1 MAFAICKEVFLM
13 KKKEKWMKFRHKVA
27 WVLLYPILAVITLIK
42 FPIRVEPLRERR
54 DRPYLILMN
63 HQTPFDQFFVC
74 MAFKGPIYFIAT
86 EDIMSN
92 GLVSKVI
99 KWLLAPIPIKKQAGD
114 FSAVITALRVAR
126 EGATIAMAP
135 EGNRTYSGKTE
146 YINPAVSGLAKKM
159 KLPIALFRIEGGYGM
174 EPRWSNVTRRG
185 KMKGYIH
192 RIIEP
197 EEYATLSNDEL
208 YEQICQGLCV
218 NEGKADAVFRS
229 NKRAEYLERVIY
241 VCPYC
246 GLSKFES
253 HGNEAECLS
262 CHRKVLYGEDKTI
275 TGVGYE
281 FPFRFMT
288 EWYDYQSDYV
298 NHLDPAQF
306 EQTPAFTDRANLSE
320 VIINKH
326 KRLLRKDSSI
336 ALYGDRVVIDEGTQE
351 QMVLP
356 FGEVTAA
363 ACLGRNKLN
372 LYHDGKVYQLKGSR
386 RFNALKYVHFY
397 YRYKNVAKG
406 APNATFLGL

>member
-1 MAFAICKEVFLM
+1 M

-27 WVLLYPILAVITLIK
+27 WVLLYPILAVITLMK
-42 FPIRVEPLRERR
+42 FPIRVEPLREKR
-54 DRPYLILMN
+54 DRPYLILLN
-63 HQTPFDQFFVC
+63 HQTPLDQFFVC

-146 YINPAVSGLAKKM
+146 YINPAVAGLAKKM

-174 EPRWSNVTRRG
+174 EPRWSSVTRRG
-185 KMKGYIH
+185 KMRGYIH
-192 RIIEP
+192 RVIEP
-197 EEYATLSNDEL
+197 EEYAALSNDEL
-208 YEQICQGLCV
+208 YDEICQGLYV
-218 NEGKADAVFRS
+218 NEGKADGCFRS
-229 NKRAEYLERVIY
+229 NKRAEYLERAIY
-241 VCPYC
+241 VCPFC
-246 GLSKFES
+246 GLSKYKS
-253 HGNEAECLS
+253 HGNEAECLT
-262 CHRKVLYGEDKTI
+262 CYRKVLYGEDKTI
-275 TGVGYE
+275 TGVDYE

-288 EWYDYQSDYV
+288 EWYDYQSSYV
-298 NHLDPAQF
+298 NQLDLEQF
-306 EQTPAFTDRANLSE
+306 NHNPAFTDRAKLSE
-320 VIINKH
+320 VIINKR
-326 KRLLRKDSSI
+326 KQVLRKNSAI
-336 ALYGDRVVIDEGTQE
+336 ALYGDRIAIDEGTQE

-356 FGEVTAA
+356 FAEVTAA

-372 LYHDGKVYQLKGSR
+372 LYHNGKVYQFKGDK

-397 YRYKNVAKG
+397 YRHRNIAKG
-406 APNATFLGL
+406 DPSATFLGL